1 LNLKVTT
8 PNLQDIPQIQDLL
21 KDEVES
27 GNILYRDDDIV
38 ATNIRSYLIVKYNNQ
53 IIGLVALH
61 IYSNTLAEFR
71 SMIVAE
77 KFRKSGIGKLLIQT
91 GFQKAKVLGLKELL
105 VLTYKADFFQKLGF
119 IEILKTE
126 IPNSKI
132 WADCINCKSFP
143 VCDEVALIKYI

>member
-1 LNLKVTT
+1 MNFKVIAPTLK
-8 PNLQDIPQIQDLL
+8 DIAQIQALL
-21 KDEVES
+21 KDEVAS

-38 ATNIRSYLIVKYNNQ
+38 ATNIRSYLVVKFNNE
-53 IIGLVALH
+53 IIGSVALH
-61 IYSNTLAEFR
+61 IYSTTLAEFR

-77 KFRKSGIGKLLIQT
+77 KFRKNGIGKLLIEA
-91 GFQKAKVLGLKELL
+91 GFEKARILGLSQLL
-105 VLTYKADFFQKLGF
+105 VLTYKANFFQKLGF
-119 IEILKTE
+119 IKIPKTN

>member
-1 LNLKVTT
+1 MNLKVTT

-91 GFQKAKVLGLKELL
+91 GCQKAKVLGLKELL

>member
-1 LNLKVTT
+1 LNFKVIAPTLK
-8 PNLQDIPQIQDLL
+8 DIAQIQALL
-21 KDEVES
+21 KDEVAS

-38 ATNIRSYLIVKYNNQ
+38 ATNIRSYLVVKFNNE
-53 IIGLVALH
+53 IIGSVALH
-61 IYSNTLAEFR
+61 IYSTTLAEFR

-77 KFRKSGIGKLLIQT
+77 KFRKNGIGKLLIEA
-91 GFQKAKVLGLKELL
+91 GFENARILGLSQLL
-105 VLTYKADFFQKLGF
+105 VLTYKANFFQKLGF
-119 IEILKTE
+119 IEIPKTD